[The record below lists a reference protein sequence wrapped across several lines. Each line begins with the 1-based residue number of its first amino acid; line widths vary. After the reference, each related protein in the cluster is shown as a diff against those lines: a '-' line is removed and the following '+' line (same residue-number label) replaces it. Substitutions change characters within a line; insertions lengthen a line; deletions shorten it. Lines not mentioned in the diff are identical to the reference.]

1 MFQPTPHTKQV
12 YLFFFFSFFNF
23 LLWQGPRFAL
33 WRHMC
38 NRKYSRKFVDDLI
51 NSFLIEELVPDV
63 LIDVLVGKKFL
74 VGSITLLSYRNFDE
88 FSRDLL

>member
-1 MFQPTPHTKQV
+1 
-12 YLFFFFSFFNF
+12 
-23 LLWQGPRFAL
+23 
-33 WRHMC
+33 MC

-74 VGSITLLSYRNFDE
+74 VSPITLLSYRNFDK

>member
-1 MFQPTPHTKQV
+1 M
-12 YLFFFFSFFNF
+12 
-23 LLWQGPRFAL
+23 LWQGPRFAL

-74 VGSITLLSYRNFDE
+74 VSPMTLCCPFVIMMNFQE
-88 FSRDLL
+88 TYSESPILRIF

>member
-1 MFQPTPHTKQV
+1 MFQPTPHSKQAF
-12 YLFFFFSFFNF
+12 LFFFFFFNF
-23 LLWQGPRFAL
+23 LLWQGPQFAL

-74 VGSITLLSYRNFDE
+74 VGSITLLSYCNFDE

>member
-1 MFQPTPHTKQV
+1 
-12 YLFFFFSFFNF
+12 
-23 LLWQGPRFAL
+23 
-33 WRHMC
+33 MC

-51 NSFLIEELVPDV
+51 NSFLIEELVPDL

-74 VGSITLLSYRNFDE
+74 VSLITLLSFRNYDE

>member
-1 MFQPTPHTKQV
+1 
-12 YLFFFFSFFNF
+12 
-23 LLWQGPRFAL
+23 
-33 WRHMC
+33 MC

>member
-1 MFQPTPHTKQV
+1 MFQPTPHSKQAFLV
-12 YLFFFFSFFNF
+12 FFLNF

-74 VGSITLLSYRNFDE
+74 VSPITLLSFRNYDE
-88 FSRDLL
+88 F

>member
-1 MFQPTPHTKQV
+1 
-12 YLFFFFSFFNF
+12 
-23 LLWQGPRFAL
+23 
-33 WRHMC
+33 MC

-51 NSFLIEELVPDV
+51 NNFLIEELVPDL

-74 VGSITLLSYRNFDE
+74 VSPITLLSYCNFDK